1 VLCLFLFVFAA
12 DNESTRML
20 VRRLN
25 TVRRAAVAEVA
36 QLKAQCA
43 QLRRDLEEG
52 GGGAVAELKQQMAN
66 MKEDNARRMK
76 ALATARTE
84 KSGFETSAMQ
94 WKNEAAQNLEN
105 TKR

>member
-1 VLCLFLFVFAA
+1 
-12 DNESTRML
+12 ML

-25 TVRRAAVAEVA
+25 TLRRAAVAEVA
-36 QLKAQCA
+36 QLKTQCA
-43 QLRRDLEEG
+43 QLRRELEDG
-52 GGGAVAELKQQMAN
+52 GGGAVSDLKQQLAN

-76 ALATARTE
+76 ALVTARTE

-94 WKNEAAQNLEN
+94 WKTEATQNLEN